1 MKNPILTGILLFTVT
16 AHAQGPQ
23 QLVNVPYDSWPGA
36 TVKGWLYL
44 PADYATSTK
53 KYPVVFF
60 YHGVGEAGTN
70 PYTVLNVGLP
80 NLIAN
85 GMRPDN
91 ITNPVNGKQYSF
103 IVLSVQHWS
112 WSPNPN
118 WLPYELAW
126 LKQNYRIDTNR
137 VYVTGLSA
145 GGQSTF
151 SATTI
156 NNTVSNLI
164 AAAVPM
170 SPAYVWP
177 YDPSLIAQN
186 QIETWFFSGSSD
198 GSYTVNATNYSNECN
213 TQYPGSSKLSIY
225 SGGHCCWNTFYNT
238 SWEDPSTG
246 LSIWEWMLM
255 YTKAN
260 PSSVLPVNFI
270 SLDVKREFSGVKLTW
285 KVADEIN
292 VLKYEVEKSDDGKT
306 FFKTGEVMAGF
317 KSEYSFT
324 TAQLAGFYRI
334 KSVDIDGKYKYST
347 VVRYNSGKTEVL
359 IKAFPMPA
367 QNELTIQHP
376 TATKG
381 SKLEIS
387 GIDGR
392 AIKTIQPDAG
402 NQQTSMDVSMLK
414 SGFYFVRYIDDNGG
428 SEIIKITKQ

>member
-1 MKNPILTGILLFTVT
+1 MKNSILLSILLYSFTV
-16 AHAQGPQ
+16 HAQGPQ
-23 QLVNVPYDSWPGA
+23 QLRDVPYDSWPGA

-44 PADYATSTK
+44 PADYATTTK

-70 PYTVLNVGLP
+70 PYTVLNNGLP

-91 ITNPVNGKQYSF
+91 ITNPVDGQQYSF

-156 NNTVSNLI
+156 NNNVSHLI

-186 QIETWFFSGSSD
+186 EIETWFFSGSSD
-198 GSYTVNATNYSNECN
+198 GNYTANATTYSNECN
-213 TQYPGSSKLSIY
+213 AQYPGSSKLNIY
-225 SGGHCCWNTFYNT
+225 SGGHCCWNTYYNIA
-238 SWEDPSTG
+238 WEDPATG
-246 LSIWEWMLM
+246 LSIWEWML
-255 YTKAN
+255 TNTRQSA
-260 PSSVLPVNFI
+260 SSPLPVNFI
-270 SLDVKREFSGVKLTW
+270 SLDVRKEYSGVKLTW

-292 VLKYEVEKSDDGKT
+292 VLKYEVERSDDGKN
-306 FFKTGEVMAGF
+306 FVKVGEVMAGSQ
-317 KSEYSFT
+317 SEYSFIT
-324 TAQLAGFYRI
+324 SQSAKFYRI

-347 VVRYNSGKTEVL
+347 IVRFNGGKTEVL
-359 IKAFPMPA
+359 IKAFPMPV
-367 QNELTIQHP
+367 QNELTVQHP
-376 TATKG
+376 TAIKG
-381 SKLEIS
+381 SRIEIN

-392 AIKTIQPDAG
+392 TIRNIQPDVG
-402 NQQTSMDVSMLK
+402 NQQTSIDVSILK
-414 SGFYFVRYIDDNGG
+414 SGFYFVKFIDNSG
-428 SEIIKITKQ
+428 SEIIKISKQ